1 MTPDYTP
8 EGVEKLVER
17 LRASSDAELHGPDGE
32 WASGAYPTIYD
43 EAADALSFLLSE
55 VEKAGEASR
64 RTAPSDPFPAD
75 APRFA
80 AMTEGWRPIESA
92 PKDGTVFI
100 GCNLDHPSFGSWAM
114 YRRVRHTFDD
124 SGNAVTADLGG
135 WAIIHDLQADF
146 HEGHDAGPDPAL
158 SMAPDDLNTSVRYG
172 WMPLPAPPAA
182 GQDPSSVTQD
192 EGR

>member
-124 SGNAVTADLGG
+124 SGNAVTADL
-135 WAIIHDLQADF
+135 
-146 HEGHDAGPDPAL
+146 AL